1 MAAFEMTPQGMV
13 ALGDADNDVD
23 PYVVIDAGE
32 ALRSF
37 ATPPAPLKAV
47 SGVSDPSLTQN
58 IKFTGIT
65 PKTVISAAKA
75 RVREIKAELRNHKAL
90 QTELYQL
97 ESLLQ
102 AAKKLPK
109 TATKTH

>member
-1 MAAFEMTPQGMV
+1 MAAFEMTPTGLI

-23 PYVVIDAGE
+23 PYQVIDAGA

-58 IKFTGIT
+58 SKNPKIT
-65 PKTVISAAKA
+65 PKTVIQAAKA

-90 QTELYQL
+90 QTELFQL
-97 ESLLQ
+97 ESLLR
-102 AAKKLPK
+102 AAKAMPK